1 MEENHALRGLL
12 RNLAS
17 FIGDGVGGVL
27 PKLGWELQEFNNY
40 LNKGETDTAWESYQR
55 RKNSSNNKK
64 DETDA
69 NYVDKFTAQGT
80 QKRPADVEVN
90 GNPAKRRRST
100 DKAYD
105 KTSNGFSMMM
115 SIPAPQPTSMFP
127 AAAPPRPQEE
137 EGFFSD
143 LLRGANGPSF
153 FIPPASGTGAQ
164 YAAPNSNLDGY
175 TRSFMTPVTIGL
187 EPSSSTLYESPTGST
202 SVAQPRLQ
210 QSGETRDDDDEEDND
225 PKRNEAF
232 KLIKFVFLDVS
243 STFTHDQCL
252 HSAITLKIS
261 GETGPIVF
269 RLPCDLPSYKGK

>member
-1 MEENHALRGLL
+1 MAENHSLRGLL

-40 LNKGETDTAWESYQR
+40 LNKGETDTAWESFQR
-55 RKNSSNNKK
+55 RKKSSHHKK
-64 DETDA
+64 DETEA
-69 NYVDKFTAQGT
+69 PSNYTDKFTAQGT
-80 QKRPADVEVN
+80 QKRSADVEIN

-105 KTSNGFSMMM
+105 KTSGFSMMM
-115 SIPAPQPTSMFP
+115 SIPAPQSASMFP

-143 LLRGANGPSF
+143 LLRGSNGPSF
-153 FIPPASGTGAQ
+153 FIPQSSGTGAQ
-164 YAAPNSNLDGY
+164 YAGPNSNMDGY
-175 TRSFMTPVTIGL
+175 TRSFMPPVAIGL
-187 EPSSSTLYESPTGST
+187 EPSSSALYEPPTAST

-210 QSGETRDDDDEEDND
+210 QSGEAREDEDEEDAD

-232 KLIKFVFLDVS
+232 KLIKFVLFDVS
-243 STFTHDQCL
+243 STIYLT
-252 HSAITLKIS
+252 
-261 GETGPIVF
+261 
-269 RLPCDLPSYKGK
+269 KG